1 MKRLL
6 GITLAVV
13 SIGFISSSEA
23 NAIESPR
30 EVGAVTT
37 HSATQWQRTRNYRRY
52 NWHRPRIVT
61 RSRVVR
67 VGRRLYR
74 ETYQVRYLPNG
85 RTTTRLISRLQ
96 IGVV

>member
-6 GITLAVV
+6 GITLALA
-13 SIGFISSSEA
+13 SMGFVSSSDA
-23 NAIESPR
+23 NAIESPHAVST
-30 EVGAVTT
+30 VGMHA
-37 HSATQWQRTRNYRRY
+37 AAQWQRTRNYTRY
-52 NWHRPRIVT
+52 NRRRPRIVT

-67 VGRRLYR
+67 VGHRLYR

-85 RTTTRLISRLQ
+85 RTKTRLISRLR

>member
-13 SIGFISSSEA
+13 SMGFVSPSEA

-30 EVGAVTT
+30 EVSAVAI

-52 NWHRPRIVT
+52 NWHRQRIVT

-85 RTTTRLISRLQ
+85 RTKTRLISRLR

>member
-6 GITLAVV
+6 GITLALA
-13 SIGFISSSEA
+13 SMGFGSSSEA
-23 NAIESPR
+23 KAIESPY
-30 EVGAVTT
+30 AVSAVET
-37 HSATQWQRTRNYRRY
+37 HAVTQWQRTRNYRRY
-52 NWHRPRIVT
+52 NWRRPMIVT

-67 VGRRLYR
+67 VGHRLYR

-85 RTTTRLISRLQ
+85 RTKTRLISRLR